1 MGRLARRG
9 DDRPPGAFVVD
20 LQPIG
25 RRIEIFPGATLL
37 AAAQAGGV
45 ELQAICSGT
54 GACGACRVRV
64 AQGAVAA
71 FTDAERATLSESER
85 SAGLRLACQ
94 TVALGD
100 VRIDIPPESL
110 TASQR
115 LQVESVEF
123 GDSALAPS
131 GLPDRIGLAVDIG
144 TTKLALFLVDLDS
157 GRTLARRGAM
167 NPQIAYGE
175 DVISRIAYA
184 GGGAQTEGVL
194 RRALLTTL
202 HREVSDLCGE
212 VGIAPERI
220 GEAVVVGN
228 TVMHHLFAGLPV
240 RSLGMAPYRPATT
253 GALDLEAGPA
263 GLALAPGAPLYLPPL
278 VAGYVG
284 ADHVAMLLAC
294 GVGETALTTIA
305 IDIGTNTEITLAIG
319 GRLLSC
325 SSPSG
330 PAFEG
335 AHITAGMRAAPG
347 AIERVHIAGGA
358 ASVYTID
365 RRPPVG
371 VCGSGVLDALSEML
385 RVGLLDRRGNIG
397 EKAPARRTAVGPN
410 ELLLAPAA
418 ATGHGRDIVI
428 TRGDVNEIQLA
439 KAAVRAG
446 IEVLLAEAQVQAVA
460 IEQVL
465 VAGAFGSYLDL
476 ASAVR
481 IGLLPRLPLDRFRQV
496 GNAAGAGARQMLA
509 SPLRRRAAEAIA
521 RRIEYVE
528 LTAHPAFHRGFVTA
542 IGFEPG

>member
-1 MGRLARRG
+1 MRRIASS
-9 DDRPPGAFVVD
+9 PGTVVID

-25 RRIEIFPGATLL
+25 RRIETARGTTLL
-37 AAAQAGGV
+37 AAAQAAGV
-45 ELQAICSGT
+45 ELQAICGGAGT
-54 GACGACRVRV
+54 CGGCRVRV
-64 AQGAVAA
+64 AHGAVAA
-71 FTDAERATLSESER
+71 LSDAESVALSGPERAD
-85 SAGLRLACQ
+85 GLRLACQ
-94 TVALGD
+94 ATALGN
-100 VRIDIPPESL
+100 VRVDIPPESL
-110 TASQR
+110 TAAQR
-115 LQVESVEF
+115 LQLDGEEPEARPFPPSVPT
-123 GDSALAPS
+123 GRL
-131 GLPDRIGLAVDIG
+131 GLAIDIG

-157 GRTLARRGAM
+157 GLTLARRGAM

-184 GGGAQTEGVL
+184 GAGAQTEGVL
-194 RRALLTTL
+194 RRVLLSTL
-202 HREVSDLCGE
+202 NRAVSDLCGE
-212 VGIAPERI
+212 VGVVPESIA
-220 GEAVVVGN
+220 EAVVVGN
-228 TVMHHLFAGLPV
+228 TVMHHLFSGLPV
-240 RSLGMAPYRPATT
+240 RSLGVAPYRPATT
-253 GALDLEAGPA
+253 EALELEARPA
-263 GLALAPGAPLYLPPL
+263 GLALAPGVPLYLPPL
-278 VAGYVG
+278 VAGFVG
-284 ADHVAMLLAC
+284 ADHVATLLAC
-294 GVGETALTTIA
+294 GMGETPRPTLA
-305 IDIGTNTEITLAIG
+305 IDIGTNTEISLAIG

-347 AIERVHIAGGA
+347 AIERVHLSGGA

-365 RRPPVG
+365 RMPPIG
-371 VCGSGVLDALSEML
+371 VCGSGILDAVSEML
-385 RVGLLDRRGNIG
+385 RTGLLDRRGNIG
-397 EKAPARRTAVGPN
+397 ERSPARRAASGPN

-418 ATGHGRDIVI
+418 GTGHGRDIAV

-446 IEVLLAEAQVQAVA
+446 IEVLLADAGAGAGE

-496 GNAAGAGARQMLA
+496 GNAAGAGARRMLT
-509 SPLRRRAAEAIA
+509 SPAHRRAAEALA

-542 IGFEPG
+542 MEFEVSRRR